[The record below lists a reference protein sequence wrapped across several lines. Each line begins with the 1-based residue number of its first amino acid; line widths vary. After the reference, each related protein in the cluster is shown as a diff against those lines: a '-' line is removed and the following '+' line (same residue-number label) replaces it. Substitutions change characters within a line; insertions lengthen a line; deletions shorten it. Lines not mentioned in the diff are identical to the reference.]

1 MSPELLETVITELAK
16 NAPSF
21 LWWILV
27 LVVVLL
33 FYKRIRD
40 DLLPN
45 LSGFKAAGVELSF
58 LKKTVTSAIELA
70 EKSPK
75 WPVTIPEKDKQ
86 IVLERVKNHAEL
98 LQGTKILWID
108 DAPDNNRNETKMFIR
123 LGVDLEFAQNTQQA
137 LAALREQEYDL
148 ILSDMAREDEAQA
161 GIKFLQAYAAEK
173 QRLAVIFYIG
183 VFKPERGIPPG
194 AFGITNRP
202 DEMLHLVLDALE
214 RRKS

>member
-1 MSPELLETVITELAK
+1 MSLKLPDDVVVELVKIV
-16 NAPSF
+16 PSF

-27 LVVVLL
+27 LMVVLL

-75 WPVTIPEKDKQ
+75 WPVTIPEKDKEL
-86 IVLERVKNHAEL
+86 VLERVKNHAKL
-98 LQGTKILWID
+98 LQGAKILWID
-108 DAPDNNRNETKMFIR
+108 DLPENNRNETRMFDR
-123 LGVDLEFAQNTQQA
+123 LGVDIAFAENTQRA
-137 LAALREQEYDL
+137 LAALREKEYDL
-148 ILSDMAREDEAQA
+148 ILSDMARGDEPQA
-161 GIKFLQAYAAEK
+161 GIDFLRVYAEEK
-173 QRLAVIFYIG
+173 QRLPIIFYIG
-183 VFKPERGIPPG
+183 VFKPEKGVPPG

-202 DEMLHLVLDALE
+202 DEMLHLVLDVLE